1 MCGRYSFYPP
11 KNFASHFSLE
21 LSSKDLAKLIPNGN
35 VTPGQIMPIITKNN
49 SSNQLTFL
57 TWGFLP
63 SWTRPDFKP
72 LINAR
77 SETLLQKP
85 FFKDAFL
92 ANRCL
97 IPSSGFY
104 EWSKKSKLNTHNVIA
119 RSKVTKQ
126 SPYCFSLKNDSV
138 FSMAGLYSPTGYTII
153 TTSSNSLVKPI
164 HHRMPVILNK
174 ENESTWLDPSANPQK
189 LISLMSPL
197 DPNQMS
203 SVPKSPS

>member
-1 MCGRYSFYPP
+1 MCGRYSFYPS
-11 KNFASHFSLE
+11 KNFSSRFSLE
-21 LSSKDLAKLIPNGN
+21 LSSKDLAKLTPNGN
-35 VTPGQIMPIITKNN
+35 VTPGQIMPIITKNKD
-49 SSNQLTFL
+49 SNQLTFL

-63 SWTRPDFKP
+63 SWARSDFKP
-72 LINAR
+72 LINTR

-85 FFKDAFL
+85 FFKDAFSG
-92 ANRCL
+92 NRCL

-104 EWSKKSKLNTHNVIA
+104 EWQKQTKSTTPH
-119 RSKVTKQ
+119 
-126 SPYCFSLKNDSV
+126 YFSLKDDSI

>member
-11 KNFASHFSLE
+11 KNFASRFSLE
-21 LSSKDLAKLIPNGN
+21 LSSKDLSKLTPNGN

-126 SPYCFSLKNDSV
+126 SPYCFSLKDDSI
-138 FSMAGLYSPTGYTII
+138 FSMAGLYSSTGYTII
-153 TTSSNSLVKPI
+153 TTSPNSLIKPI
-164 HHRMPVILNK
+164 HHRMPVILSQSD
-174 ENESTWLDPSANPQK
+174 ESTWLDPKADPQS
-189 LISLMSPL
+189 LISLLSPF
-197 DPNQMS
+197 DSDQMS
-203 SVPKSPS
+203 STPKFPS